1 MNLHI
6 SQRPKEFYNM
16 VGQDVVTE
24 QLRSQL
30 IAGTFPHACLFSGE
44 SGVGKTTAA
53 RIIKEALNCGEA
65 NYHEMNAAD
74 VRGIDHI
81 RSIIG
86 QMAMKPLG
94 GGPKMFVIDEC
105 HQLTTAAQQALL
117 KPLEDCPAHVYFLLL
132 TSEPAKMIKAIKTR
146 CQSFAFSTVSDSDM
160 MDLLKRTLKEIK
172 PTNKDGLKELC
183 EAIVE
188 RSGGSPRQALV
199 HLEAALAVEP
209 EQRLQVVKDG
219 VPEGEAR
226 ELAKAC
232 VSRNW
237 PEAQKALKRLDGVIR
252 DNPEGVRRQVLG
264 YCASIVLNSGNVNAF
279 NTAANFADHMFDSG
293 RAGIILAAFQSCKG

>member
-1 MNLHI
+1 M
-6 SQRPKEFYNM
+6 Y
-16 VGQDVVTE
+16 V
-24 QLRSQL
+24 
-30 IAGTFPHACLFSGE
+30 
-44 SGVGKTTAA
+44 
-53 RIIKEALNCGEA
+53 
-65 NYHEMNAAD
+65 AD
-74 VRGIDHI
+74 GRGIVDK
-81 RSIIG
+81 RAFFG
-86 QMAMKPLG
+86 LMAMKPLG

-146 CQSFAFSTVSDSDM
+146 CQSFAFVTVSDSDM
-160 MDLLKRTLKEIK
+160 MGLLKRTLKEIK
-172 PTNKDGLKELC
+172 PSNKDGLKELC
-183 EAIVE
+183 QAIVE

-199 HLEAALAVEP
+199 HLEAALSVDAEN
-209 EQRLQVVKDG
+209 RLDVVKDG
-219 VPEGEAR
+219 VPEGDAR

-232 VSRNW
+232 VKRDW
-237 PEAQKALKRLDGVIR
+237 PAAQRALKKMDGAIR

-264 YCASIVLNSGNVNAF
+264 YCAAIVLNSGNTNAF